1 MRCRYVS
8 REAFLVDV
16 NQIVSNCE
24 LYNGPRHSM
33 TAAAQRMMDLCLQRV
48 AEKEEKLMRLE
59 KAINPLLDDD
69 DMVALAFIFT
79 TVLEDR
85 LMKVSNDWFCV

>member
-1 MRCRYVS
+1 
-8 REAFLVDV
+8 
-16 NQIVSNCE
+16 
-24 LYNGPRHSM
+24 M